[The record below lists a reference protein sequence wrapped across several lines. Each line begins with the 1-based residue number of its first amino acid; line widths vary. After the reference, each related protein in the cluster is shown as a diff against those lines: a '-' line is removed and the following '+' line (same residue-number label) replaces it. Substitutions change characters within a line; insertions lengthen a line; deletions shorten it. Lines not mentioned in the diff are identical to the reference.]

1 MVFGRFSF
9 YQFFG
14 GEEFKYLLPANRRIL
29 DKLDGVR
36 FQFIVQVID
45 KVQKK
50 AQFSFCRKKKA
61 FHYEIV
67 LRGIQPYFLHGGA
80 LGLSVLK
87 CNQGSDVL
95 DNFEVH
101 FLLYGRGNY
110 FLKTKFMYL

>member
-14 GEEFKYLLPANRRIL
+14 GEAFIKYLLPANRRIL

-36 FQFIVQVID
+36 FQFIVQVIE

-50 AQFSFCRKKKA
+50 ARFSVCRKRKA

-67 LRGIQPYFLHGGA
+67 LRGIQPYFLHVERLA
-80 LGLSVLK
+80 
-87 CNQGSDVL
+87 CP
-95 DNFEVH
+95 F
-101 FLLYGRGNY
+101 
-110 FLKTKFMYL
+110 